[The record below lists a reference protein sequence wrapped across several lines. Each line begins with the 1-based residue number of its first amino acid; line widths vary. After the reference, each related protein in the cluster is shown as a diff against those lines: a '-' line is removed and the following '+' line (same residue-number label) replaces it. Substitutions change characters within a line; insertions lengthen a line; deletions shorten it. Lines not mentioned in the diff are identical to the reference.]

1 MADNDDV
8 KAPRKSG
15 RVWKVLVVIV
25 VVALVGALGYLALRA
40 LDRPRAAKAQLA
52 NAAAMLSQAEP
63 DVLAIDSAVRSE
75 VTSALADAATEAYDT
90 IDPTEATLT
99 EALGVIADAR
109 ADLADEDVALA
120 DALESAITSRMDMLD
135 EAKIIL
141 ATDKRAAT
149 VVGPAAEAWQL
160 VADAEKL
167 SDSAVAQYNKHTKAG
182 VSQSTSLT
190 VEAETKLTAGRS
202 ALGTVT
208 ADFAE
213 ADMSP
218 FVAYIDGKL
227 KLLASSKKIDATW
240 LAGKVEDANKLL
252 DAYNAEEKKVIA
264 LADKLPESP
273 TAVVAAAYEALT
285 SEAITRYFDARDA
298 ARTADAAIKAIGDAQ
313 ADKK

>member
-8 KAPRKSG
+8 KAPRRSG
-15 RVWKVLVVIV
+15 RMWKVLVALV
-25 VVALVGALGYLALRA
+25 VVAIIGAGGYLVLRA
-40 LDRPRAAKAQLA
+40 LDRPRVAKAQLA
-52 NAAAMLSQAEP
+52 DAAAMLSQAEP
-63 DVLAIDSAVRSE
+63 DVLAVDGAVRSE
-75 VTSALADAATEAYDT
+75 VTTALADAAGDAFEL
-90 IDPTEATLT
+90 IDPTQATLA
-99 EALGVIADAR
+99 EALGKITTAR
-109 ADLADEDVALA
+109 VNLADEDVALA
-120 DALESAITSRMDMLD
+120 DALESAIKARTDMLD
-135 EAKIIL
+135 QAKIVL

-167 SDSAVAQYNKHTKAG
+167 SQDAVAQYNKHTKAG
-182 VSQSTSLT
+182 VSQSTSFT
-190 VEAETKLTAGRS
+190 VEAERKLTAARS

-208 ADFAE
+208 AGFAE

-218 FVAYIDGKL
+218 FVTYIDAKL

-273 TAVVAAAYEALT
+273 TAVVAAAYETLT
-285 SEAITRYFDARDA
+285 SKAITAYFDARDA
-298 ARTADAAIKAIGDAQ
+298 ARTADAQIKAIGDAQ